1 MKINNYK
8 YLKDISFLEKIY
20 SSKIAEHYAKVIVL
34 NWKEEP
40 IQEIQGRVV
49 TGSLN
54 IDGSSAM
61 RRTCN
66 ITFYAESLK
75 DSNIFN
81 IENSVSINKK
91 IYLEIGLTNT
101 TLEYP
106 DYPIIWIPCG
116 LFIILDNQISNSE
129 EGISISLQLK
139 DKMCLLNGECGGTI
153 SASTQFDE
161 HDEILYNEDGTTKTV
176 LKKLTIYQIIQ
187 ELVNHFGN
195 EQLGKIIIND
205 LSTRIKKVMKWGGTN
220 PIYFIQNENQ
230 NIEKYQVIEPV
241 LENAGTRYPAETLT
255 QTQDENN
262 QTIYHYWI
270 NEETPVVVDV
280 FKYEYGQDIGYIYS
294 DFYFPSE
301 LTAAPGDN
309 VCSILDKI
317 KNILGN
323 YEYYYDLEGNFIFQ
337 EIKNY
342 LNTSFSTVELNN
354 MKKEDYQVNQKG
366 RKNVYDFN
374 NSKLLISI
382 TNSPQ
387 YNNIKNDFYVWGTR
401 KDVSGLEIPIRY
413 HLAIDKKPE
422 IGNVYKNVF
431 LYTDP
436 EDNSKKAAIAEYYPS
451 LEDIKEPIL
460 GSFYRI
466 YSEDKS
472 VKVYQYIGS
481 KNNNGFLEV
490 WDSKTMG
497 APELFSI
504 KTQDW
509 RTELFLQGLVAKN
522 KGLSTTFY
530 FTELSNEWLQLYDI
544 KNGKFFDSVLNNP
557 SGINYYLD
565 FIDDSS
571 EIGEYSVENIGTRT
585 KVINDDSVNCLFE
598 AAVPDRILIESGQ
611 GKETE
616 QKIQECIEK
625 GQKYYL
631 INSSIFNLLSI
642 GGTQNSAFNSIKNLL
657 FDYTKY
663 NQSISI
669 TCLPLYFLEV
679 NNRISIKEEISN
691 TYGDFLINSISISLE
706 ADGTMTINASE
717 INDKL

>member
-101 TLEYP
+101 TLKYP

-205 LSTRIKKVMKWGGTN
+205 LSTRIKKVMKWSGTN

-270 NEETPVVVDV
+270 NEETPVTVDV

-422 IGNVYKNVF
+422 IGNIYKNVF
-431 LYTDP
+431 LYIDP

-472 VKVYQYIGS
+472 VKIYQYIGS